1 MLHRIDIMGRLTG
14 DPELRRTQS
23 GTAVTSFTL
32 AVERDIKNSGE
43 RQTDFID
50 VVAWGNTAEFVSKY
64 FAKGQTAVV
73 TGRLQF
79 REWTDRNGGKRRS
92 AEVLAESVY
101 FGGGKANERAK
112 IEPGFED
119 ISDEFDDELPF

>member
-1 MLHRIDIMGRLTG
+1 MLNRIDIMGRLTG

-50 VVAWGNTAEFVSKY
+50 VVAWRNTAEFVSKY

-79 REWTDRNGGKRRS
+79 REWTYRNGGKRRS